1 MPMNILGMRGLSTSG
16 ARRRSVAGAL
26 LAVFFLAAVPAAPA
40 GAVTPSWKGAVADI
54 EAIRDQAVATLLDL
68 VGEYE
73 DYLTAEPSAGAATE
87 ELAVIIAEVEEV
99 AAWASDEIHSIIG
112 AYQKAPQVQNSGW
125 SALGTV
131 LIAESSSIDAATLH
145 HDEYIEGL
153 RVPEI
158 SPSTTT
164 TMIRPSV
171 TTTTFPATTTTAPA
185 TTTTTTPV
193 PTSTTTTAPAST
205 TTSTSVAVGSNAD
218 NSSGGPPPASGDA
231 GSTGPLVPIADSGG
245 IGEAIQGGTSSADS
259 GDLRPFGERPLS
271 SVVRLDQTG
280 ITASLTRILEPAL
293 PTVMTDVVVS
303 PLLIFELLWRA
314 ISSSGRGLVMPM
326 SLLTFFLISL
336 LWDRR
341 SRRAPLVS

>member
-171 TTTTFPATTTTAPA
+171 TTTTFLATTTTAPA

-205 TTSTSVAVGSNAD
+205 TTSTSAAVGSNVD
-218 NSSGGPPPASGDA
+218 NSSGAPPPASGDA
-231 GSTGPLVPIADSGG
+231 GSTGPLVPI
-245 IGEAIQGGTSSADS
+245 ADS